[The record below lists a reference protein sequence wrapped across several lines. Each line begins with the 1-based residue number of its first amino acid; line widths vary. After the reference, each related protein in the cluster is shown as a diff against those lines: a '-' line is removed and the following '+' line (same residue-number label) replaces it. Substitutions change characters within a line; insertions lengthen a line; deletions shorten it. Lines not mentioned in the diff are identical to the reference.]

1 MQARKATTLESR
13 ADAVVRSH
21 RGTPRQ
27 KQPSSIDL
35 DRLSADI
42 DTDRASHTES
52 EDAPV
57 TSWRAKLEKGA
68 NIAAPLAAGPAKVVR
83 AGSPVAGQSTKSA
96 KLASEAERAEVIS
109 SRVESFLLGAED
121 QPPPE
126 LLLSPPSSDAGSP
139 RGTHTAHTRLC
150 VLFRTR
156 FRSGVDFLPRDLLS
170 KRGAKG
176 RGKFSPEDSQPEP
189 AAAGERRGLAVHDG
203 DNAHDVVGVGV
214 GAGRAAGPAGRG
226 WGGAQTAHGRGPTQ
240 VDDGRMPAL
249 PCEVCEGAAVIIG

>member
-1 MQARKATTLESR
+1 MLESR
-13 ADAVVRSH
+13 AAAVVRSH

-83 AGSPVAGQSTKSA
+83 AGSPVAGSTKSA

-139 RGTHTAHTRLC
+139 RGTHTVIRDFR
-150 VLFRTR
+150 VL
-156 FRSGVDFLPRDLLS
+156 L
-170 KRGAKG
+170 
-176 RGKFSPEDSQPEP
+176 
-189 AAAGERRGLAVHDG
+189 
-203 DNAHDVVGVGV
+203 
-214 GAGRAAGPAGRG
+214 
-226 WGGAQTAHGRGPTQ
+226 QTSFP
-240 VDDGRMPAL
+240 L
-249 PCEVCEGAAVIIG
+249 WC